1 MRTDL
6 TVFAQLFFSQGDVVV
21 DDMVGWLKLLNQ
33 FNFIWWKRKQFKPV
47 VLLNVKNEEIQIQ
60 SVTWSP
66 VEFLGMT
73 SEFEH

>member
-1 MRTDL
+1 M
-6 TVFAQLFFSQGDVVV
+6 V

-66 VEFLGMT
+66 VIFLFNIEFFGMT
-73 SEFEH
+73 SEVEH